1 MNCTDRNLD
10 LACGQFPSTSVDL
23 VTRATPRAP
32 QGIQSLETGGTL
44 LHALVARG
52 GPTMLKD
59 LAADAGMPPAK
70 AHRYLV
76 SFVRLGLVEQDAV
89 TGWYEL
95 GAFALQ
101 MGLTALA
108 RVDAVRLAGPVM
120 TDLATRL
127 RTTVAAAVWGN
138 RGPTIVRWEESTQA
152 VIVYLRTGAVMP
164 LIASAM
170 GRCFAAWLPPA
181 QTGELLEGELAAAAR
196 ARRPGLPASR
206 RALDGLLAEIRQE
219 GVARAEGTLLPGI
232 SAVAVP
238 VFDHRGGIVL
248 ALSALGYAG
257 DFDAGAQGKPARA
270 LREASRGLSQRLG
283 APV

>member
-1 MNCTDRNLD
+1 
-10 LACGQFPSTSVDL
+10 
-23 VTRATPRAP
+23 
-32 QGIQSLETGGTL
+32 
-44 LHALVARG
+44 
-52 GPTMLKD
+52 MLKD

-76 SFVRLGLVEQDAV
+76 SFVRLGLVEQDTV

-108 RVDAVRLAGPVM
+108 RVDAVRLAAPAM
-120 TDLATRL
+120 TDLAARL
-127 RTTVAAAVWGN
+127 DTTIAAAVWGN

-152 VIVYLRTGAVMP
+152 VIVYLRAGAVMP
-164 LIASAM
+164 LLASAI
-170 GRCFAAWLPPA
+170 GRCFAAWLPA
-181 QTGELLEGELAAAAR
+181 ARTASMLDVEIAAAAR

-206 RALDGLLAEIRQE
+206 RAFDAVMDDTRAQGI
-219 GVARAEGTLLPGI
+219 ARAEGTLLPGI

-238 VFDHRGGIVL
+238 VFDHRGEMVL

-257 DFDAGAQGKPARA
+257 GFDAGLQGKPARA
-270 LREASRGLSQRLG
+270 LRAASRELSTRLG
-283 APV
+283 APA